1 MKKHYLP
8 NGKIQ
13 VTLNIFNKIHTFE
26 ALNEQEITAKL
37 IAIENRRAS

>member
-26 ALNEQEITAKL
+26 AFNEQEITTKL
-37 IAIENRRAS
+37 MTIENGRAS

>member
-1 MKKHYLP
+1 MKKYYLP

-26 ALNEQEITAKL
+26 AFNEQEITTKL
-37 IAIENRRAS
+37 IAIENGRAS